1 MQVESNDKKGRPRFH
16 IASPREIREGK
27 TTDIYFVR
35 THEIL
40 EAKNL
45 DRPVKAEFI
54 AKGFHD
60 GWKWAVFCGLEEI
73 LSLLEG
79 LPLTIR
85 AIPEGTVFRVYEPV
99 MEIEGNYKD
108 FCLLETA
115 ILGLMCQA
123 SGIATKAAR
132 CKKAAGPRP
141 VLSFGARRVHPS
153 LTPMVDR
160 SAYIGGCDGISA
172 VKGAELLGIAPTG
185 TMPHAL
191 ILLIGDTV
199 KAAQAFDEVIEPDVG
214 RVVLIDTFNDEKF
227 EAIRLA
233 EAMKEKLYGIRLDTP
248 SSRRGNLP
256 NMIEEIRW
264 ELDIRGF
271 SHVKIFVSG
280 GMDEYKILDLNKYVD
295 AYGVGTSISNAPV
308 VDFSMD
314 IIEISGQPVAKKG
327 KMSGSKQ
334 LYRCPRCL
342 KDQVVYLKRGL
353 SLSDLTCGCGG
364 TLEPLL
370 LPIMQEGDV
379 LHPIP
384 SPHQIRENVLSQLR
398 HFEL

>member
-1 MQVESNDKKGRPRFH
+1 MKSDTDEGIPQFH
-16 IASPREIREGK
+16 IATPREIRDGK

-35 THEIL
+35 THEII
-40 EAKNL
+40 AKKGL
-45 DRPVKAEFI
+45 DRHVKAEFI

-60 GWKWAVFCGLEEI
+60 DWPWAVFSGLEEI
-73 LSLLEG
+73 LSLMEG
-79 LPLTIR
+79 LPVTIR
-85 AIPEGTVFRVYEPV
+85 ALPEGTVFRPYEPV
-99 MEIEGNYKD
+99 MEIEGNYED

-115 ILGLMCQA
+115 ILGLMCQS
-123 SGIATKAAR
+123 SGVATKAAR
-132 CKKAAGPRP
+132 CKKAAGDRP
-141 VLSFGARRVHPS
+141 VLSFGARRVHPA

-172 VKGAELLGIAPTG
+172 VKGAEMLGIVPTG

-199 KAAQAFDEVIEPDVG
+199 KAAQAFDEVVDPEVG

-233 EAMKEKLYGIRLDTP
+233 EALKERLYAIRLDTP
-248 SSRRGNLP
+248 SSRRGNFP
-256 NMIEEIRW
+256 RMIEEIRW

-280 GMDEYKILDLNKYVD
+280 GMNEDKIRQLNPFVD
-295 AYGVGTSISNAPV
+295 AYGVGTAISNAPV
-308 VDFSMD
+308 VDYSMD
-314 IIEISGQPVAKKG
+314 IIEVEGRPFAKKG

-334 LYRCPRCL
+334 LYRCTKCL
-342 KDQVVYLKRGL
+342 KSQVVYHGKEVEDL
-353 SLSDLTCGCGG
+353 SCDCGG
-364 TLEPLL
+364 PFEPLL
-370 LPIMQEGDV
+370 NHVMVHGKLEGLLPTPKE
-379 LHPIP
+379 
-384 SPHQIRENVLSQLR
+384 IRDYVLSQLS

>member
-1 MQVESNDKKGRPRFH
+1 MKSDSEEGNPRFF
-16 IASPREIREGK
+16 IATPSEVREGK

-35 THEIL
+35 THEII
-40 EAKNL
+40 EKKGL
-45 DRPVKAEFI
+45 DRHVKAEFI

-60 GWKWAVFCGLEEI
+60 DWPWAVFSGLEEI
-73 LSLLEG
+73 LSLVEG
-79 LPLTIR
+79 FPLTIR
-85 AIPEGTVFRVYEPV
+85 AIPEGTVFRTYEPV

-115 ILGLMCQA
+115 ILGLMCQS

-132 CKKAAGPRP
+132 CKKAAGDRP

-172 VKGAELLGIAPTG
+172 VKGAELLGVKPTG

-199 KAAQAFDEVIEPDVG
+199 KAGLAFDEIVDPEVG

-233 EAMKEKLYGIRLDTP
+233 EALKEKLYAIRLDTP
-248 SSRRGNLP
+248 SSRRGNFP
-256 NMIEEIRW
+256 RMIEEIRW

-280 GMDEYKILDLNKYVD
+280 GMDEYKIQQLNPYVD
-295 AYGVGTSISNAPV
+295 AYGVGTAISNAPV

-314 IIEISGQPVAKKG
+314 IIEIEGQPFAKKG
-327 KMSGSKQ
+327 KMSGSK
-334 LYRCPRCL
+334 LFFRCPNCFR
-342 KDQVVYLKRGL
+342 DQIVYDKQEFEEIK
-353 SLSDLTCGCGG
+353 CECGG

-370 LPIMQEGDV
+370 LPIFVQGKIEV
-379 LHPIP
+379 EISNPEE
-384 SPHQIRENVLSQLR
+384 IRTYVLSQLE

>member
-1 MQVESNDKKGRPRFH
+1 MQMKPNKKEFSPPFH
-16 IASPREIREGK
+16 IASPQEIREGK
-27 TTDIYFVR
+27 TTDVYFVR
-35 THEIL
+35 TREII
-40 EAKNL
+40 EEKEL
-45 DRPVKAEFI
+45 DRHVKAEFI

-60 GWKWAVFCGLEEI
+60 GWSWAVFCGLEEI
-73 LSLLEG
+73 LSLTQG
-79 LPLTIR
+79 LPLAIR
-85 AIPEGTVFRVYEPV
+85 AIPEGTIFRSYEPV
-99 MEIEGNYKD
+99 MEIEGNYQD

-123 SGIATKAAR
+123 SGVATKAAR
-132 CKKAAGPRP
+132 CKKAAGDRP
-141 VLSFGARRVHPS
+141 VLSFGARRVHPA

-172 VKGAELLGIAPTG
+172 IKSAEFLGIEPTG

-199 KAAQAFDEVIEPDVG
+199 QAAKAFDDVIDPKVG

-233 EAMKEKLYGIRLDTP
+233 EALKEKLYAVRLDTP
-248 SSRRGNLP
+248 SSRRGNFP
-256 NMIEEIRW
+256 RMIEEIRW

-271 SHVKIFVSG
+271 SQVKIFVSG
-280 GMDEYKILDLNKYVD
+280 GMDEYKITELNPYVD

-314 IIEISGQPVAKKG
+314 IVEISGKPTAKKG

-334 LYRCPRCL
+334 LYRCTNCY
-342 KDQVVYLKRGL
+342 KDRVEYVKREFQ
-353 SLSDLTCGCGG
+353 DFPCECGG
-364 TLEPLL
+364 AMEPLL
-370 LPIMQEGDV
+370 MPVMTGGKPLDP
-379 LHPIP
+379 LP
-384 SPHQIRENVLSQLR
+384 SPKDIRAYVLSQLNR
-398 HFEL
+398 FTL

>member
-1 MQVESNDKKGRPRFH
+1 MKSDHEEGAPRFYV
-16 IASPREIREGK
+16 ATPQEIREGK

-35 THEIL
+35 THEII
-40 EAKNL
+40 EKKNL
-45 DRPVKAEFI
+45 DRHVKAEFI

-60 GWKWAVFCGLEEI
+60 DWPWAVFSGLEEI
-73 LSLLEG
+73 LSLVEG

-85 AIPEGTVFRVYEPV
+85 AVPEGTVFRSYEPV
-99 MEIEGNYKD
+99 MEIEGNYQD

-115 ILGLMCQA
+115 ILGLMCQS
-123 SGIATKAAR
+123 SGVATKAAR
-132 CKKAAGPRP
+132 CKKAAGERP
-141 VLSFGARRVHPS
+141 VLSFGARRVHPA

-172 VKGAELLGIAPTG
+172 VKGAELLDVVPTG

-191 ILLIGDTV
+191 ILLFGDTV
-199 KAAQAFDEVIEPDVG
+199 EAAEAFNEIVDPKVG

-233 EAMKEKLYGIRLDTP
+233 EALREKLYAIRLDTP
-248 SSRRGNLP
+248 SSRRGNFP
-256 NMIEEIRW
+256 RMIEEIRW

-280 GMDEYKILDLNKYVD
+280 GMNEDKIRQLNPYVD
-295 AYGVGTSISNAPV
+295 AYGVGTAISNAPV

-314 IIEISGQPVAKKG
+314 IIEIEGKPFAKKG

-334 LYRCPRCL
+334 VFRCTRCL
-342 KDQVVYLKRGL
+342 QEQVVFLGTGVE
-353 SLSDLTCGCGG
+353 DLTCDCGG
-364 TLEPLL
+364 TLEPILNPVMVDGKTTVAL
-370 LPIMQEGDV
+370 Q
-379 LHPIP
+379 HPRE
-384 SPHQIRENVLSQLR
+384 IRGYVLSQLE

>member
-1 MQVESNDKKGRPRFH
+1 MKSDTEEGIPQFH
-16 IASPREIREGK
+16 IATPREIREGK

-35 THEIL
+35 THEII
-40 EAKNL
+40 EEKGL

-60 GWKWAVFCGLEEI
+60 DWPWAVFSGLEEI
-73 LSLLEG
+73 LVLLEG
-79 LPLTIR
+79 LPLTVR
-85 AIPEGTVFRVYEPV
+85 ALPEGTVFRSYEPV
-99 MEIEGNYKD
+99 MEIEGNYQD

-123 SGIATKAAR
+123 SGVATKAAR
-132 CKKAAGPRP
+132 CKKAAGDRP
-141 VLSFGARRVHPS
+141 VLSFGARRVHPA

-160 SAYIGGCDGISA
+160 NAYIGGCDGISA
-172 VKGAELLGIAPTG
+172 IKSAEILGIEPTG

-199 KAAQAFDEVIEPDVG
+199 EAALAFDEVVDPKVG

-233 EAMKEKLYGIRLDTP
+233 EALKEKLYAIRLDTP
-248 SSRRGNLP
+248 SSRRGNFP
-256 NMIEEIRW
+256 RMIEEIRW

-280 GMDEYKILDLNKYVD
+280 GMNENKILQLNPYVD
-295 AYGVGTSISNAPV
+295 AYGVGTAISNAPV

-314 IIEISGQPVAKKG
+314 IIEIEGKPFAKKG

-334 LYRCPRCL
+334 LYRCVKCFR
-342 KDQVVYLKRGL
+342 DQVVFESRGIEDL
-353 SLSDLTCGCGG
+353 SCDCGG
-364 TLEPLL
+364 ALEPLL
-370 LPIMQEGDV
+370 RPVLIQGKVEIPVSPPQE
-379 LHPIP
+379 
-384 SPHQIRENVLSQLR
+384 IREYVLSQLE
-398 HFEL
+398 HFDL

>member
-1 MQVESNDKKGRPRFH
+1 MQLKSDDGEAGPRFH
-16 IASPREIREGK
+16 IATPREVREGK

-35 THEIL
+35 THEII
-40 EAKNL
+40 ERKQL
-45 DRPVKAEFI
+45 DQPVKAEFI

-73 LSLLEG
+73 LSLVEG
-79 LPLTIR
+79 LPITIR
-85 AIPEGTVFRVYEPV
+85 AVPEGTVFKPYEPV

-123 SGIATKAAR
+123 SGVATKAAR
-132 CKKAAGPRP
+132 CKKAADGRP
-141 VLSFGARRVHPS
+141 VLSFGARRVHPT

-172 VKGAELLGIAPTG
+172 VKSAAALGIEPTG

-199 KAAQAFDEVIEPDVG
+199 EAARAFDEVVDPSIG
-214 RVVLIDTFNDEKF
+214 RVVLLDTFNDEKF

-233 EAMKEKLYGIRLDTP
+233 EALRDRLYAVRLDTP
-248 SSRRGNLP
+248 SSRRGNLQR
-256 NMIEEIRW
+256 MIEEIRW

-280 GMDEYKILDLNKYVD
+280 GMDEYKIQELNPYVD

-314 IIEISGQPVAKKG
+314 IIEIAGEPVAKKG

-334 LYRCPRCL
+334 VYRCPKCFRDEVIFTKKEFEELPCE
-342 KDQVVYLKRGL
+342 
-353 SLSDLTCGCGG
+353 CGG
-364 TLEPLL
+364 IFEPLL
-370 LPIMQEGDV
+370 APVMVDGKLLDT
-379 LHPIP
+379 LP
-384 SPHQIRENVLSQLR
+384 SPRVIRDYVLSQLEK
-398 HFEL
+398 FDL